1 MVQSKRP
8 QKSLQEFMKE
18 DRERFERN
26 SPVLKTRWFVLE
38 IRPAYNTGGYYDQD
52 VPEERRVV
60 SPYFESK
67 SAAVKWMNDHEPDE
81 GKHLKISYENLRK
94 YCYEKWGR

>member
-1 MVQSKRP
+1 
-8 QKSLQEFMKE
+8 MKE
-18 DRERFERN
+18 ERERRDRE

-52 VPEERRVV
+52 IPEERRVV
-60 SPYFESK
+60 SPYFDTQEL
-67 SAAVKWMNDHEPDE
+67 AQDWMDKHEPDK

-94 YCYEKWGR
+94 ICYNRWGA